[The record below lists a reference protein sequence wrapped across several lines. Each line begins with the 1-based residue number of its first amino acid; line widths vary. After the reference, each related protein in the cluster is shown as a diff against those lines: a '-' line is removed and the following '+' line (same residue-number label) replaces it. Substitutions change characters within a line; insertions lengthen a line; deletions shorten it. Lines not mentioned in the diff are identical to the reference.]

1 MKTLLGVHGR
11 AVTSALVGLTIATA
25 GAALG
30 PVAAASAADGP
41 CSTADNM
48 VTCTYT
54 ATGAEQSLVVPAGVT
69 SLSVVAVG
77 APGAGS
83 FEDFS
88 GHTALGGRGGT
99 ASADLAVTPGTELFI
114 EVGGLSSNPGSC
126 YPLVQCVGG
135 FNGGGSSH
143 FGGGGGGASDVR
155 TVSNMAAG
163 TLESRLLVAAGG
175 GGGGEGFDTAGGNGG
190 DAGQAGDAATGNA
203 NVPGSPGGGAGTPSA
218 GGSPG
223 GALGVGGPGG
233 SDTGGGGGGG
243 LYGGGGGGNLVLDPT
258 PPDYPLLGAG
268 GGGRGSSYAPGGTTG
283 LAGPGQAPS
292 ITISYALVPP
302 SITAALSSDAPAN
315 DAGWYHTPVTVTFT
329 CDAGISTLTEPCPD
343 PVVLDQDGED
353 QTVTRDI
360 TAENGG
366 TDSVTVSGIDI
377 DQTAPDVTIAGIQD
391 GARYLASLPQGTC
404 VSTDSGSGPGTCT
417 VTGMPQ
423 ETDRV
428 WTYAYTAA
436 ALDLAGNATEATGVV
451 TVLKAGVAK
460 STSVKGV
467 WAVTTKRAYDLVV
480 AAPSRVRLV
489 GVAPG
494 HARHAGPH
502 RPFTRSGSVLGSK
515 RWVTS
520 VRITAAMAEHRVW
533 TYTVKVG
540 SRLQRIK
547 VRVTG

>member
-1 MKTLLGVHGR
+1 
-11 AVTSALVGLTIATA
+11 VTSALVGLTIATT
-25 GAALG
+25 GATLG
-30 PVAAASAADGP
+30 PVAAASAVDGP
-41 CSTADNM
+41 CSTADNT

-54 ATGAEQSLVVPAGVT
+54 ATGAEQSFVVPTGVT

-77 APGAGS
+77 APGASS

-114 EVGGLSSNPGSC
+114 EVGGLASNPGSC
-126 YPLVQCVGG
+126 YPLAQCVGG

-155 TVSNMAAG
+155 TVSNVAAG

-175 GGGGEGFDTAGGNGG
+175 GGGGEGFDSFGGDGG
-190 DAGQAGDAATGNA
+190 DAGQAGHAAAGNQ
-203 NVPGSPGGGAGTPSA
+203 NVSGSPGGGAGTPSA

-223 GALGVGGPGG
+223 GALGSGGAGG
-233 SDTGGGGGGG
+233 GDTGGGGGGG
-243 LYGGGGGGNLVLDPT
+243 LYGGGGGANLGLDPT

-268 GGGRGSSYAPGGTTG
+268 GGGGGSSYAPGGTTG
-283 LAGPGQAPS
+283 LADLGQAPS
-292 ITISYALVPP
+292 VTISYDIVPP
-302 SITAALSSDAPAN
+302 SITADLSSDAPAN
-315 DAGWYHTPVTVTFT
+315 GAGWYHTPVTVTFT
-329 CDAGISTLTEPCPD
+329 CDAGTSALTAPCPD
-343 PVVLDQDGED
+343 PVVLDLDGAD

-360 TAENGG
+360 ASEDGG
-366 TDSVTVSGIDI
+366 TDSVTVTGIDI
-377 DQTAPDVTIAGIQD
+377 DQTAPGVTIAGLHD

-404 VSTDSGSGPGTCT
+404 VATDSGSGPDTCA
-417 VTGMPQ
+417 VTGTSQ
-423 ETDRV
+423 ETGRA
-428 WTYAYTAA
+428 WTYDYTAS
-436 ALDLAGNATEATGVV
+436 ALDLAGNAAEATGTV

-467 WAVTTKRAYDLVV
+467 WAVATKRSYDLVV
-480 AAPSRVRLV
+480 VGPSRVRLV

-494 HARHAGPH
+494 NAQPSGPH

-520 VRITAAMAEHRVW
+520 VRITAAMAEHPVW
-533 TYTVKVG
+533 TYTVKIGAV
-540 SRLQRIK
+540 RQTIK
-547 VRVTG
+547 VRVTD